1 MICSA
6 ATFSAVGR
14 ILERAGA
21 EKMVEDVHVALLAC
35 MVEGIKAKRA
45 DDSLVMSAT
54 EIRTRV
60 KKDYKAYYKAL
71 NDLSEWG
78 LIDYKKGKNRYT
90 PSEVRL
96 LTQGDG
102 AEKKCPTAELPVTGG
117 ARQHGK
123 KENAPTGKSIK
134 AGKRDRKCL
143 SEREGTKEYAE
154 LVFLKEA
161 EYGKLVEEGGQG
173 FAERCVKRLSLY
185 KQGVKGAE
193 EKYKNDY
200 AVICTW
206 VKKAIKKEDEDGGQG
221 KTRGAPGAGGV
232 YSPVRKNY
240 GLEGDYDTTI

>member
-1 MICSA
+1 MIGARDSRALVYRLLSSVDATAEIEWAHISLLMHIAGMSVKGQKGKGVTMLSA
-6 ATFSAVGR
+6 KVT
-14 ILERAGA
+14 
-21 EKMVEDVHVALLAC
+21 KMR
-35 MVEGIKAKRA
+35 KK
-45 DDSLVMSAT
+45 T
-54 EIRTRV
+54 YYRV
-60 KKDYKAYYKAL
+60 L
-71 NDLSEWG
+71 NDLAEWG

-221 KTRGAPGAGGV
+221 KTRGTPGAGGV